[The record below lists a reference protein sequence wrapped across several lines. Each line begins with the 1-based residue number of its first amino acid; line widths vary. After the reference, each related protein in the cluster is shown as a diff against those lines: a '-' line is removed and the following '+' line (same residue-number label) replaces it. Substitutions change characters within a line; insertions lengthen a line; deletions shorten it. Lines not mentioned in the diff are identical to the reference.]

1 MLEAEVY
8 RQRQALQKPRPT
20 DTHLTQKYA
29 EFYQLVISDNHPQSS
44 RAVLPEPTS
53 NMVPT

>member
-44 RAVLPEPTS
+44 RAVLPEPNS